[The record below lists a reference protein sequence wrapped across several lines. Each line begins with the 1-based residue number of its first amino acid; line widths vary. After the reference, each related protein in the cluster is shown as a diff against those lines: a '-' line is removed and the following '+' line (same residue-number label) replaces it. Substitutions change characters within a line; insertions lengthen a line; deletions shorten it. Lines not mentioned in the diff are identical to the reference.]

1 MTFERLQGGFRVKI
15 NKNLVGINPKSKF
28 SANFYIFTKRD
39 NLEKFKEEKIF
50 YLPGEYEVNDI
61 FIFGFSENESVN
73 FLLKGDENLLVLE
86 EKFNS
91 IPEILDLILQ
101 EPVYVF
107 LLNQDKSFKDILKD
121 LNIKELIL
129 QNNLQANFFEKE
141 LACKVSII

>member
-61 FIFGFSENESVN
+61 FIFGFSEKESVN

>member
-107 LLNQDKSFKDILKD
+107 LLNQDRSFKDILKD